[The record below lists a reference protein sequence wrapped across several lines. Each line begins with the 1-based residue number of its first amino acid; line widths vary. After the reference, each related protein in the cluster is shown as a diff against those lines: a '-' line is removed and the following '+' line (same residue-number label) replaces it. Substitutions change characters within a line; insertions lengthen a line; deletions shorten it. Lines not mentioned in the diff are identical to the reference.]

1 MFVAL
6 IVVTQRIIELPF
18 ATQRIKECEEPMS
31 EPVNQMSSST
41 GASSSAVGYDS
52 VDDQYLKKRQL
63 KQGAA
68 GWILL
73 AGLGVSYVI
82 SGDFAGWNFGLAH
95 GGFGGMLV
103 ATVLIALMYSCMV
116 LGLAELSAMIPTAG
130 GGYGFARRAM
140 GPVGGF
146 LTGTAILLEYAI
158 APAAIAVFIGGYT
171 GELLGLDGPVV
182 YAAFYALFI
191 GIHLWGAGEALKI
204 MLAITAVAVLA
215 LLLFVVGML
224 PHFSWNNLLDI
235 PVNTGAFGASS
246 WFPEG
251 YWGVWGAIPFAIW
264 LFLAVEGVPLAAE
277 ESKDPARDM
286 PRGIITAMLI
296 LLLLGGLVLFLA
308 PGGSGA
314 AYMADHAAPLV
325 GALQAVYGEDSMLAT
340 VVNVVGLAGLIA
352 SFFSII
358 FAYSRQ
364 VFALSRAGYLP
375 RWLSVTS
382 ARKVPALA
390 LIVPGVFGFGLSLT
404 GAGDL
409 MITMAV
415 FGATLS
421 YALMMAAHIML
432 RLREPGLNRPYRT
445 PGGIVTTGIAFALSI
460 VAFASTFVVSQ
471 EAALWSTVFYGVLVA
486 YFVLYSRRHLVAQ
499 APEEEFEA
507 LARAEAELR

>member
-1 MFVAL
+1 M
-6 IVVTQRIIELPF
+6 TDSKTHS
-18 ATQRIKECEEPMS
+18 AT
-31 EPVNQMSSST
+31 ST
-41 GASSSAVGYDS
+41 RQHAVDYEN
-52 VDDQYLKKRQL
+52 VDQSYLEKRQL

-68 GWILL
+68 GWVLL

-82 SGDFAGWNFGLAH
+82 SGDFAGWNFGLAQ
-95 GGFGGMLV
+95 GGFGGMLI
-103 ATVLIALMYSCMV
+103 ATLLIATMYTCMV
-116 LGLAELSAMIPTAG
+116 FGLAELSAMIPTAG

-171 GELLGLDGPVV
+171 GELLGIDGPFV
-182 YAAFYALFI
+182 YAAFYAAFI
-191 GIHLWGAGEALKI
+191 GIHLWGTGEALKI
-204 MLAITAVAVLA
+204 MLAITAIAVLA
-215 LLLFVVGML
+215 LVLFVIGML
-224 PHFSWNNLLDI
+224 PHFSWNNLMDI
-235 PVNTGAFGASS
+235 PVNADAVGASP
-246 WFPEG
+246 WLPEG
-251 YWGVWGAIPFAIW
+251 YWGIWGAIPFAIW

-314 AYMADHAAPLV
+314 AFMADHAAPLV
-325 GALQAVYGEDSMLAT
+325 GALQAVHGEDSMLAT
-340 VVNVVGLAGLIA
+340 VVNIVGLAGLIA

-382 ARKVPALA
+382 QRKVPTLA
-390 LIVPGVFGFGLSLT
+390 LVVPGVFGFSLSLT

-421 YALMMAAHIML
+421 YALMMAAHVLL
-432 RLREPGLNRPYRT
+432 RLREPELERPYRT
-445 PGGIVTTGIAFALSI
+445 PGGVLTTGIAFVLSL

-471 EAALWSTVFYGVLVA
+471 EAALWSAVFYGLLVA
-486 YFVLYSRRHLVAQ
+486 YFVLFSRHHLVAQ

-507 LARAEAELR
+507 LAQAEAELR